1 MKEEEQSEQGD
12 GDQHES
18 TPIWVKW
25 YREQEKEGPQ
35 KNTKGTKLSLDLI
48 TLMDGDLDE
57 IGKKVRDTTIELLQQ
72 FEK

>member
-1 MKEEEQSEQGD
+1 
-12 GDQHES
+12 
-18 TPIWVKW
+18 VKW